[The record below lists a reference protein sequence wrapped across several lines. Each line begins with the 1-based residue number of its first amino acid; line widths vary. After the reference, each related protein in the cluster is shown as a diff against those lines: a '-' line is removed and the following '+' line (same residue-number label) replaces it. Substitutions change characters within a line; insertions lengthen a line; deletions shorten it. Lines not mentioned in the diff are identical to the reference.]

1 MNVNSIDPLSLPSL
15 PLKNRRSLPN
25 CPAVYFVLAGER
37 ILYIGR
43 AINLAQRWAA
53 HHRWNQLLQFD
64 TLVKIAWIECSEVQ
78 LLDEIEAALIEQFN
92 PELNGKPN
100 LYGKEGLAV
109 IRIFMPSELREDF
122 KTVCALEKSTMNK
135 VVVELIEGYREQN
148 KALLKDSK
156 LPNSLKEL
164 IRQCYFDLMNSGKLS
179 PQRLKELSF
188 GQKASPKE
196 RQIIGQVLGL
206 DKLPEDGDS

>member
-78 LLDEIEAALIEQFN
+78 LLNEIEAALIEQFN

-100 LYGKEGLAV
+100 L
-109 IRIFMPSELREDF
+109 
-122 KTVCALEKSTMNK
+122 
-135 VVVELIEGYREQN
+135 
-148 KALLKDSK
+148 
-156 LPNSLKEL
+156 
-164 IRQCYFDLMNSGKLS
+164 SGKDRISVDVSDLRQEIEVCRNDVAWAELPLS
-179 PQRLKELSF
+179 AKIRVLV
-188 GQKASPKE
+188 KE
-196 RQIIGQVLGL
+196 RLEQI
-206 DKLPEDGDS
+206 KTEDGDR